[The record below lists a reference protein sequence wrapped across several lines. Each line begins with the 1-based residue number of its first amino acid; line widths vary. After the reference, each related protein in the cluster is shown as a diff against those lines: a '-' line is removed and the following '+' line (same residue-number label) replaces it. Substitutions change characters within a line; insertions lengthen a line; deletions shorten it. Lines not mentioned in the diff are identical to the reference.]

1 MQNTMWKDTR
11 ILSAGFSS
19 RYIKVLRKLY
29 EDLSLSWDQI
39 DKMQSIHYAQSS

>member
-11 ILSAGFSS
+11 IVSAGLSS

-29 EDLSLSWDQI
+29 EDLTLSWDQT
-39 DKMQSIHYAQSS
+39 DKMQSTHYTQSS